1 MMLQPI
7 LENAVWHGIM
17 PLKRK
22 GKIILDCS
30 ESTEKH
36 IIISISDN
44 GNGLQSQDQKPVKE
58 SYGLKNIRDKIV
70 LLENLYGKS
79 IGFEMKNL
87 RDSKGVF
94 IRFVF
99 PDFDQIIME
108 L

>member
-1 MMLQPI
+1 M
-7 LENAVWHGIM
+7 
-17 PLKRK
+17 
-22 GKIILDCS
+22 
-30 ESTEKH
+30 
-36 IIISISDN
+36 
-44 GNGLQSQDQKPVKE
+44 KE

-79 IGFEMKNL
+79 IGFKMKNL

-99 PDFDQIIME
+99 PDFEQMKVD